1 VADDTDTGGDVQAQ
15 PASPSPQP
23 VVYPTI
29 GTEKVTENG
38 KKPGSTTTRGGSGG
52 GAGRSGS

>member
-1 VADDTDTGGDVQAQ
+1 VSDTPDSGADTPAQ
-15 PASPSPQP
+15 PTSPSPEP

-38 KKPGSTTTRGGSGG
+38 KKPGITETRGRTGS
-52 GAGRSGS
+52 

>member
-1 VADDTDTGGDVQAQ
+1 MSDDAGAGAATPAQ
-15 PASPSPQP
+15 PPTTSEPAKQT

-38 KKPGSTTTRGGSGG
+38 KKPGGNTFTRET
-52 GAGRSGS
+52 GR